1 METPKLLLVGGMTE
15 DERCDWIE
23 EQIKIDKL
31 RHELNLVTD
40 VIFVGSKTHTELA
53 LYYNAAGNDSG
64 NSPKLNFVNG
74 FEDIHLMPSLYESF
88 GMCVLEALASG
99 IPSILSTKS
108 GLMTVLHDGV
118 DCFIVD
124 PDDHLRMAQQ
134 MEFLLRNPDAA
145 LQMGA
150 NGRAT
155 VRSLSWESISCSI
168 LELYSTLMSR

>member
-53 LYYNAAGNDSG
+53 LYYNAA
-64 NSPKLNFVNG
+64 
-74 FEDIHLMPSLYESF
+74 DIHLMPSLYESF